1 MLLFKNN
8 KPFTKMKIRLFTFAA
23 LALLSSLSHADDLT
37 QNKSGKQ
44 NIDEQIQIEKTRQIV
59 DSVGFID
66 MDAQSRSFLSTDFK
80 GIPIEDYEDTNDFDA
95 HVDAS

>member
-8 KPFTKMKIRLFTFAA
+8 KTLLKMNIRLFTYAA

-44 NIDEQIQIEKTRQIV
+44 NIAEKNLIQTTRKIV
-59 DSVGFID
+59 DSVGFVD

-80 GIPIEDYEDTNDFDA
+80 GIPIEDYEDTNDYDA
-95 HVDAS
+95 HIDAS

>member
-1 MLLFKNN
+1 
-8 KPFTKMKIRLFTFAA
+8 MKIRLFTFAA